1 MKGVIL
7 TNAYSSFPEADYQPR
22 RLKEEFAK
30 LGVTVDVLKNDFFP
44 VAISENRIENKL
56 SGYDFCIYLDKDKY
70 ILHALQKCGMR
81 VFNNFQAI
89 ETCDDKM
96 TTYLALANH
105 DIPLVKTL
113 PGLLCYDKSLPIKQS
128 ALDEVEKSLGYPVIA
143 KESYGSLG
151 KGVYLANNRDELNAI
166 AQKLKC
172 VPHLF
177 QQFIQKSAGR
187 DVRVIVVGDKV
198 LGAMLRQG
206 KDDFRSNIGAGG
218 CGSPFALDQ
227 KMTDLALE
235 IARVLDLKY
244 CGIDFLLGEN
254 GPIVCEVNSNA
265 FFSSF
270 EKVTGINVAKA
281 YAQYILQNV

>member
-1 MKGVIL
+1 
-7 TNAYSSFPEADYQPR
+7 
-22 RLKEEFAK
+22 
-30 LGVTVDVLKNDFFP
+30 
-44 VAISENRIENKL
+44 
-56 SGYDFCIYLDKDKY
+56 
-70 ILHALQKCGMR
+70 
-81 VFNNFQAI
+81 
-89 ETCDDKM
+89 
-96 TTYLALANH
+96 
-105 DIPLVKTL
+105 
-113 PGLLCYDKSLPIKQS
+113 
-128 ALDEVEKSLGYPVIA
+128 
-143 KESYGSLG
+143 
-151 KGVYLANNRDELNAI
+151 
-166 AQKLKC
+166 
-172 VPHLF
+172 
-177 QQFIQKSAGR
+177 
-187 DVRVIVVGDKV
+187 VRVIVVGDKV

-227 KMTDLALE
+227 NMTDLALE